1 MKVFLDGAY
10 VEHTEAKI
18 SVFDHGL
25 LYGDGCF
32 EGIRL
37 YQGNIFRLEEHLERL
52 EMSARA
58 ILLKLPMTR
67 AELAEATC
75 ETCRRN
81 GLTDGYIRLVVTRG
95 VGKLGIDP
103 DSCPKPSVIIIADK
117 IALYPEEYYT
127 KGLPVI
133 TAATRRIK
141 PDALSP
147 NVKSLNYLNN
157 ILAKIE
163 AKNAGCLEAIM
174 LNDEGYV
181 AECTGDNIFAKC
193 RGQWYSPAGY
203 TGALK
208 GITRDTVFDIGQ
220 RIGMPVKEHTLTRY
234 DLWNA
239 EELFLTG
246 TAAEIIPVI
255 KVDGRPIGQ
264 GTPGPDTGRF
274 LAEFRKVV
282 TREGT
287 RI

>member
-1 MKVFLDGAY
+1 MKVFLDGQY
-10 VEHTEAKI
+10 VDQADAKI

-37 YQGNIFRLEEHLERL
+37 YEGCIFRLEQHLERL

-58 ILLKLPMTR
+58 ILLKLPMSR
-67 AELAEATC
+67 AELSEATR
-75 ETCRRN
+75 ETCRIN
-81 GLTDGYIRLVVTRG
+81 GLRDGYIRLVVTRG
-95 VGKLGIDP
+95 PGKLGIDP
-103 DSCPKPSVIIIADK
+103 DSCPKASVFIIADK
-117 IALYPEEYYT
+117 IALYPEKYYT
-127 KGLPVI
+127 EGLPII

-193 RGQWYSPAGY
+193 RGQWYSPPGY

-208 GITRDTVFDIGQ
+208 GITRDTVVEIGQ
-220 RIGMPVKEHTLTRY
+220 RLGSPVREQNLTRY
-234 DLWNA
+234 DIWNA

-255 KVDGRPIGQ
+255 KVDGRPIGD
-264 GTPGPDTGRF
+264 GKPGPDTARF
-274 LAEFRKVV
+274 LREFREIVK
-282 TREGT
+282 RDGT
-287 RI
+287 ML